1 MLFRSLSSQS
11 FCRLPDAEQ
20 LCWGQMGPERVEA
33 LLRELADLSKT
44 QFGPESQ
51 EYSSQLAILGLNML
65 AVSLSLMISGD
76 KRLRYVSLCGG
87 GHSCGRSGAPMMS
100 QVNRC

>member
-1 MLFRSLSSQS
+1 MV
-11 FCRLPDAEQ
+11 CRWTD
-20 LCWGQMGPERVEA
+20 
-33 LLRELADLSKT
+33 SKLKKIYD
-44 QFGPESQ
+44 QVF
-51 EYSSQLAILGLNML
+51 LGLNMP